1 MPSRDDLVLTQEQR
15 SFITAMEAQP
25 DIQASEIDVLRKVAA
40 AFAGQKKD
48 RKEKSLR
55 DLDLNHVMRSFELF
69 QNYLL
74 STSTASDELMSTD
87 VLLQI

>member
-1 MPSRDDLVLTQEQR
+1 MPVRDDLLLSQEHR

-25 DIQASEIDVLRKVAA
+25 DVQASEIDVLRKVAA
-40 AFAGQKKD
+40 AFAGRKKD
-48 RKEKSLR
+48 RNEKSLR

-74 STSTASDELMSTD
+74 ATSHASEDLMSID